1 LGGNNELEK
10 QRGHK
15 GGAGAFTEGWCAQ
28 TQPDRDDSIERSLAH
43 ADSRLGALIHRVVA
57 SGGPRRFKISNA
69 SSHFDA
75 IARAIIYQQLS
86 KKAAA
91 SIYAR
96 YLGVFGGP
104 PTPEQ
109 VIAAQP
115 GMLRQVG
122 LSASKARYLQ
132 SLASSIVSGELD
144 LSRVEDQSDDI
155 VVAQL
160 TSIPGIG
167 VWTAQMFLMFRLR
180 RLDVLPINDVGVQR
194 GLQLA
199 HGLSKPPAPRYV
211 ERAGRRWAPFRS
223 IACLYLWAALDLDSG
238 NSERS

>member
-1 LGGNNELEK
+1 MSGSK
-10 QRGHK
+10 RHRGHEDD
-15 GGAGAFTEGWCAQ
+15 AGAFTEGWCAQ
-28 TQPDRDDSIERSLAH
+28 AQADCGDDIERSLAH

-57 SGGPRRFKISNA
+57 LGGLRRFKPSNA
-69 SSHFDA
+69 LSHFDA
-75 IARAIIYQQLS
+75 IARSIIYQQLS

-96 YLGVFGGP
+96 YSMMFGGS

-115 GMLRQVG
+115 AMLRQVG
-122 LSASKARYLQ
+122 LSGLKARYLQ
-132 SLASSIVSGELD
+132 MLASSIVSGEMN
-144 LSRVEDQSDDI
+144 LSRVGDQPDDI
-155 VVAQL
+155 VIAQL
-160 TSIPGIG
+160 TSAPGIG

-180 RLDVLPINDVGVQR
+180 RPDVLPINDAGVQR

-199 HGLSKPPAPRYV
+199 HGLSKPAAPRYV

-223 IACLYLWAALDLDSG
+223 IACLYLWAALDLGFG
-238 NSERS
+238 NFGRS